1 MGEKLFPDDEPM
13 EAKVEKKEAAS
24 SLAQIKD
31 LDSKIAAAIGK
42 VKILKEEKV
51 ALESTIKKLEAKVK
65 DLETRLAEKDRALSS
80 MDTEKGAIK
89 TQIMDLLEELESI
102 EIG

>member
-1 MGEKLFPDDEPM
+1 MGERLFDDDPM
-13 EAKVEKKEAAS
+13 EARVDRKESAS

-42 VKILKEEKV
+42 VKVLKEEKLT
-51 ALESTIKKLEAKVK
+51 LESTIKKLEAKVK
-65 DLETRLAEKDRALSS
+65 ELEEKVAEKDRALNS

>member
-1 MGEKLFPDDEPM
+1 MGERLFDDEPLM
-13 EAKVEKKEAAS
+13 EARVDRKEAAS

-42 VKILKEEKV
+42 VKILKEEKIV
-51 ALESTIKKLEAKVK
+51 LEAKMKKLEAKVK
-65 DLETRLAEKDRALSS
+65 ELETRLAEKDRALSS
-80 MDTEKGAIK
+80 IDSEKGAIK
-89 TQIMDLLEELESI
+89 TQILDLLEELESI